1 MSLLELEH
9 VSKRY
14 GRRPGEHVALRDVS
28 LQIEPGELVA
38 VLGRRR
44 SGRSTLLRVSS
55 GVEVP
60 DEGVVRFA
68 GHNLAGSGGAD
79 VDEGGVGYCQRSF
92 RPGEG
97 KLVFD
102 QIVVRL
108 LARGASPSSAASQ
121 AHAALVR
128 AGAERC
134 AGLEPADLDGAEAV
148 RVAIARA
155 LTGNPRLLAIDEP
168 TKGVDLLE
176 RDSIL
181 LLLRSLANDGVAVLM
196 STGETPCL
204 SGVDR
209 GLTIGDGEL
218 HGRPRS
224 ELAPVLPLRRAAGRR
239 MSA

>member
-1 MSLLELEH
+1 MSLLELER

-14 GRRPGEHVALRDVS
+14 GRLPGERVALRDVS

-44 SGRSTLLRVSS
+44 SGRSTLLRVAA
-55 GVEVP
+55 GVEAP

-68 GHNLAGSGGAD
+68 GHNL
-79 VDEGGVGYCQRSF
+79 EGGGGDGGIGYCQRSF

-97 KLVFD
+97 RLVLD

-108 LARGASPSSAASQ
+108 LARGASPSRAASQ

-134 AGLEPADLDGAEAV
+134 AGLEPADLDSTEAV
-148 RVAIARA
+148 RVAIARTLA
-155 LTGNPRLLAIDEP
+155 CNPRLLVIDEP

-181 LLLRSLANDGVAVLM
+181 LLLRSLANEGVAVLM

-218 HGRPRS
+218 HGRPSS
-224 ELAPVLPLRRAAGRR
+224 ELAAVLPLRRAAGRR
-239 MSA
+239 VSA

>member
-1 MSLLELEH
+1 MSLLGLEH
-9 VSKRY
+9 VGKRY
-14 GRRPGEHVALRDVS
+14 GRRPGERVALRDVS
-28 LQIEPGELVA
+28 LRIETGELVA

-44 SGRSTLLRVSS
+44 SGRSTLLRVAA

-68 GHNLAGSGGAD
+68 GHNLAGGGAYGCD
-79 VDEGGVGYCQRSF
+79 GGIGYCQRSF

-97 KLVFD
+97 RVVLD
-102 QIVVRL
+102 QILARL
-108 LARGASPSSAASQ
+108 LARGASLSSAGSR

-128 AGAERC
+128 VGAERC
-134 AGLEPADLDGAEAV
+134 AGLEPDDLDGAEAV

-155 LTGNPRLLAIDEP
+155 LAGDPRLLVIDEP
-168 TKGVDLLE
+168 TKGVELLE

-181 LLLRSLANDGVAVLM
+181 LLLRAIANEGVAVLM

-209 GLTIGDGEL
+209 ALTIGDGEL
-218 HGRPRS
+218 HGRPS
-224 ELAPVLPLRRAAGRR
+224 SQLAPVVQLRPAARGRV
-239 MSA
+239 SA

>member
-14 GRRPGEHVALRDVS
+14 GCRPGERVALRDVS

-38 VLGRRR
+38 MLGRRR
-44 SGRSTLLRVSS
+44 SGRSTLLRVAA

-60 DEGVVRFA
+60 DEGAVRFA
-68 GHNLAGSGGAD
+68 GHNLAERGAAVGD
-79 VDEGGVGYCQRSF
+79 GGVGFCQRSF

-97 KLVFD
+97 RLVLD

-128 AGAERC
+128 AGAEQY
-134 AGLEPADLDGAEAV
+134 AGLEPCDLDGAEAV
-148 RVAIARA
+148 RVVIARA
-155 LTGNPRLLAIDEP
+155 LAGSPRLLVIDEP
-168 TKGVDLLE
+168 TKGVELLE

-181 LLLRSLANDGVAVLM
+181 LLLRALANDGVAVLM

-209 GLTIGDGEL
+209 ALTIGGGEL
-218 HGRPRS
+218 HGRQSS
-224 ELAPVLPLRRAAGRR
+224 ELAAVLPLRRTAGGRV
-239 MSA
+239 SA

>member
-1 MSLLELEH
+1 MSLLEIEH

-14 GRRPGEHVALRDVS
+14 GRRPGERVALRDVS

-44 SGRSTLLRVSS
+44 SGRSTLLRVAA

-60 DEGVVRFA
+60 DEGSVRFA
-68 GHNLAGSGGAD
+68 GHNLTGGGSD
-79 VDEGGVGYCQRSF
+79 VGDGRVGYCQRSF
-92 RPGEG
+92 RQDEG
-97 KLVFD
+97 KLVLD
-102 QIVVRL
+102 QIIVRL
-108 LARGASPSSAASQ
+108 LARGTSPSSAASQ

-134 AGLEPADLDGAEAV
+134 AGIEPNDLDGAEAM
-148 RVAIARA
+148 RVVVARA
-155 LTGNPRLLAIDEP
+155 LAGNPRLLVIDEP

-181 LLLRSLANDGVAVLM
+181 LLLRSLANEGVAVLM

-209 GLTIGDGEL
+209 ALTIGDGEL
-218 HGRPRS
+218 HGRPS
-224 ELAPVLPLRRAAGRR
+224 SKLAPVLPLRRAATGRL
-239 MSA
+239 SA

>member
-1 MSLLELEH
+1 MSLLVLEH

-14 GRRPGEHVALRDVS
+14 GRRPSERVALRDVS

-44 SGRSTLLRVSS
+44 SGRSTLLRVAA

-68 GHNLAGSGGAD
+68 SHNLAGGGAD
-79 VDEGGVGYCQRSF
+79 VGGGVGYCQRSF

-97 KLVFD
+97 RLVVD

-108 LARGASPSSAASQ
+108 LARGTSPSSAGSQ

-128 AGAERC
+128 VGAERC
-134 AGLEPADLDGAEAV
+134 AGLEPADLDGAETV

-155 LTGNPRLLAIDEP
+155 LACSPRLLVIDEP
-168 TKGVDLLE
+168 TMGVDLLE

-181 LLLRSLANDGVAVLM
+181 LLLRSLANKGVAVLM

-209 GLTIGDGEL
+209 ALTIGDGEL
-218 HGRPRS
+218 HGRPSS
-224 ELAPVLPLRRAAGRR
+224 ELAPVLPLRRAAGGR
-239 MSA
+239 

>member
-14 GRRPGEHVALRDVS
+14 GRRTGERVALRDVS
-28 LQIEPGELVA
+28 LRIDTGELVA
-38 VLGRRR
+38 VWGRRH
-44 SGRSTLLRVSS
+44 SGRSTLLRVAA
-55 GVEVP
+55 GVEAS

-68 GHNLAGSGGAD
+68 GHNLADHSADACDGGI
-79 VDEGGVGYCQRSF
+79 GYCQRSF

-97 KLVFD
+97 RLVLD
-102 QIVVRL
+102 QILVRL

-121 AHAALVR
+121 AHAALIR

-134 AGLEPADLDGAEAV
+134 AGLEPDDLDGAEAV

-155 LTGNPRLLAIDEP
+155 LAGNPRLLVIDEP
-168 TKGVDLLE
+168 TKGVELLE

-181 LLLRSLANDGVAVLM
+181 LLLRSLANEGVAVLM
-196 STGETPCL
+196 SAGEASCL

-209 GLTIGDGEL
+209 GLTIGGGEL
-218 HGRPRS
+218 HGRPSS
-224 ELAPVLPLRRAAGRR
+224 ELAPVLPLRRAARGRLR
-239 MSA
+239 A